1 MESWLS
7 LGTNE
12 EMTLPCLG
20 PSVAT
25 TTTTFLPFELP
36 KNALPFVAPTL
47 QGAVF
52 VGLVKIG
59 VATSLIDALHGRL
72 VRRSHSFNLDHGV
85 TGEKIGLE
93 HM

>member
-72 VRRSHSFNLDHGV
+72 VQRSHSLDPFHNRRL
-85 TGEKIGLE
+85 KKRGL
-93 HM
+93 